1 DDLLFYNRQRARNLK
16 KLIWLVFWAL
26 VGDFI
31 VIAMN
36 CSIPAIAQWSLTFGV
51 FMPILVFVLFFLL
64 GIVLLV
70 LTLKSKMTGLLRKFL
85 ILTGAIPIAIPI
97 TFVLLEFLPETVANC
112 IFYTILLTFLAGA
125 IGSIVLVYRFGS
137 KQE

>member
-1 DDLLFYNRQRARNLK
+1 MK

-31 VIAMN
+31 VLAMN
-36 CSIPAIAQWSLTFGV
+36 CSIPAVAQWSLTFGV
-51 FMPILVFVLFFLL
+51 FIPLLVFALFLLL
-64 GIVLLV
+64 GIALLV
-70 LTLKSKMTGLLRKFL
+70 LTLKGKVAGLLRKFL
-85 ILTGAIPIAIPI
+85 ILTGAVPIAIPI
-97 TFVLLEFLPETVANC
+97 TFVLLEVVPETIANC

-137 KQE
+137 KQETSRKLRS